1 MDANSPLTSS
11 SLPSSAS
18 TREID
23 RWIERE
29 RERERE
35 REERH
40 RERKR
45 EKEVRGVES
54 KNK

>member
-35 REERH
+35 ERH